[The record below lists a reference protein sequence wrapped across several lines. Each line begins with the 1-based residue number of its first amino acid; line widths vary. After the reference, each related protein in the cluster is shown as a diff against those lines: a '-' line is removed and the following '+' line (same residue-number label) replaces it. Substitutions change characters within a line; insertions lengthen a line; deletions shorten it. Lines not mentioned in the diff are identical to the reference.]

1 MTPNDNTKSHG
12 RTLVILLAGL
22 GLAGI
27 ALMWGWNTFAVDLMG
42 QKAMHYRH
50 AVALELLVFAV
61 AAVFAFAG
69 RLMAVRHTE

>member
-1 MTPNDNTKSHG
+1 MTPNDDAPRHS
-12 RTLVILLAGL
+12 RMLAILLAGL

-27 ALMWGWNTFAVDLMG
+27 GLMWGWNTFAVDLMG

-61 AAVFAFAG
+61 AAVFALAG
-69 RLMAVRHTE
+69 RLMAIRRPE